1 MNEWSDA
8 NIYFNVGKCIFNGRT
23 LYAEAFDHKGPLI
36 FFIYGLGYLISNTT
50 FHGVFIF
57 ELLSGLMLVSAV
69 YLTAGLYL
77 RKEYAFVVAILTM
90 LVMLLYS
97 HTGGAPEEFILAFVA
112 ISLFLFLHHF
122 KGHNVQHRASYMI
135 WHGVLFAA
143 TVFTKINLAVFWV
156 FPVAAIFLMLLL
168 NKEYKNLFVN
178 LLSFLVG
185 VFIITLP
192 LLSYFYVNNA
202 LSDAYETYIVL
213 NSKYGRLNEPMLIIS
228 RLAYRMYL
236 DLQSDAVSFVLI
248 MAGVFYFPFKFLDT
262 FIQKISIFLA
272 GLSLYLMIY
281 IAPSFYFYYPLPMV
295 SFVSLGVIVFLKL
308 IADVITLRSS
318 RMVLALVLCFGL
330 LFGIQRKALF
340 QTGGLILLRID
351 EPDGVVTQFSKII
364 VKEKNPTFANFGVG
378 EENAIFTRCN
388 IVPNVKY
395 FITPNITR
403 NMWPDMIKDR
413 TKNIEDK
420 ALDFI
425 VLTNTSADFI
435 YFKYLDALAQNYELV
450 DTYIDKRYHM
460 QDDHFISY
468 LYKKKN

>member
-77 RKEYAFVVAILTM
+77 RKEYAFVVAIVTM

-112 ISLFLFLHHF
+112 ISLFLFLHYF
-122 KGHNVQHRASYMI
+122 KKREVQHRAAYMI

-156 FPVAAIFLMLLL
+156 FPVTAIFLMLLL
-168 NKEYKNLFVN
+168 SKEYKNLFVN

-192 LLSYFYVNNA
+192 LLLYFYVNDA

-213 NSKYGRLNEPMLIIS
+213 NSKYGRLNEPMVIIGWLS
-228 RLAYRMYL
+228 HRMYVSML
-236 DLQSDAVSFVLI
+236 SDTVSFLL
-248 MAGVFYFPFKFLDT
+248 MMTGVFFFSIKYLT
-262 FIQKISIFLA
+262 TNIQRISILLA
-272 GLSLYLMIY
+272 GLSLYLVIY
-281 IAPSFYFYYPLPMV
+281 IAPSFYVYYPLPMV
-295 SFVSLGVIVFLKL
+295 AFASLGIIVFLKL
-308 IADVITLRSS
+308 IADVVTLRSS
-318 RMVLALVLCFGL
+318 RTILLIVLCFGL
-330 LFGIQRKALF
+330 MFGIQRKAVF
-340 QTGGLILLRID
+340 GTGGLILLRID

-364 VKEKNPTFANFGVG
+364 MKEKSPTFANFGVG

-395 FITPNITR
+395 FITPNIS
-403 NMWPDMIKDR
+403 NSMWPDMLHDR
-413 TKNIEDK
+413 TLNIEHK
-420 ALDFI
+420 MVDFI
-425 VLTNTSADFI
+425 VLTNTSLDFA
-435 YFKYLDALAQNYELV
+435 YFDKLESLHRNYELI
-450 DTYIDKRYHM
+450 DTFIDKRYHM